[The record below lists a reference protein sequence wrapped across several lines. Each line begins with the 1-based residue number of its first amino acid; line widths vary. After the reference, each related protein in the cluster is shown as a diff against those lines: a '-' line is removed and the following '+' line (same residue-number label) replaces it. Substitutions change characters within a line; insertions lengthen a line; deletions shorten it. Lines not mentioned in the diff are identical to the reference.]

1 MTGQT
6 ILALAS
12 EGVAGYRCEVGV
24 STLLDL
30 VSMAWYPA
38 PMTFQ
43 KECGTGFHGVVGY
56 QKSSNLSAFVVENNG
71 VDRSVELDPPAE
83 RVDQVEIVPAGQRA
97 VEQRGA
103 EHFGHQSTGN
113 LAVDPT
119 TNRI

>member
-71 VDRSVELDPPAE
+71 VDRSGQVVRCLEVKRNTGSDG
-83 RVDQVEIVPAGQRA
+83 VDIG
-97 VEQRGA
+97 
-103 EHFGHQSTGN
+103 
-113 LAVDPT
+113 
-119 TNRI
+119 